1 MSETIYSRVENGL
14 DRIRC
19 EGHLRSIPDIDHG
32 NDLYLMHKGKR
43 HKGKRLLNL
52 ASNNYLGLAGSESLK
67 QAAMRAVETFGVS
80 SGASRLITGNYA
92 LYDELEQYLCSFKKT
107 PAALVMNSG
116 YAANLGIIS
125 SLADRKTLVFSDR
138 LNHASIID
146 GIILS
151 RAGHIRYRHSDP
163 EHLEFLLQ
171 KAPEQAQKILIT
183 DTVFSMDGDRA
194 ALPEL
199 VLLCKKHKVAIIID
213 EAHAT
218 GLLGLGKGLAAELGL
233 DQDIDVQMG
242 TFSKALGSFG
252 GYVAGSRELIDLLT
266 NRARSFIYST
276 ALPPAVVGANLEALR
291 QVEAHPEKGKKLQF
305 MAGDIRRYLNSL
317 GYNTGS
323 STTQIIPVILGESR
337 KTMQFQEK
345 LKELG
350 IYAGAVRPPTVARNS
365 ARLRLCLRADMDDP
379 EIELIKNAF
388 KELDISQEK

>member
-1 MSETIYSRVENGL
+1 MSETIYSRVKNGL
-14 DRIRC
+14 DRIKR
-19 EGHLRSIPDIDHG
+19 EGHLRSIPNIDHG
-32 NDLYLMHKGKR
+32 SDLYLMHT
-43 HKGKRLLNL
+43 GKRLLNL

-67 QAAMRAVETFGVS
+67 QAAIQSVQTFGAS

-92 LYDELEQYLCSFKKT
+92 LYGELEQSLRSFKKT
-107 PAALVMNSG
+107 PAALAMNSG
-116 YAANLGIIS
+116 YTANLGIIS

-151 RAGHIRYRHSDP
+151 RAEHIRYRHADP

-183 DTVFSMDGDRA
+183 DSVFSMDGDRA
-194 ALPEL
+194 PLSEL
-199 VLLCKKHKVAIIID
+199 VLLCKKHKVTLIID

-218 GLLGLGKGLAAELGL
+218 GVLGLGKGLAADLGL
-233 DQDIDVQMG
+233 DQEIDAHMG

-266 NRARSFIYST
+266 NRARSLIYST

-291 QVEAHPEKGKKLQF
+291 QVEAHPEKGEKLLL
-305 MAGDIRRYLNSL
+305 MAEDIRLYLNNL
-317 GYNTGS
+317 GYDTGS

-337 KTMQFQEK
+337 RALRFQGK
-345 LKELG
+345 LMEMG
-350 IYAGAVRPPTVARNS
+350 IYAGAIRPPTVARNS
-365 ARLRLCLRADMDDP
+365 ARLRLCIRADMGDP
-379 EIELIKNAF
+379 EMELIKNAF
-388 KELDISQEK
+388 KKLDHSREK